1 MLKQGPTIP
10 NWLAS
15 ALISLVI
22 GGVVGF
28 YVAQWASTPRAG
40 EVSAQAPAGPSAGRG
55 GGPGGMG
62 GGFGGGFGGAQDRPN
77 TAALTRWVRTL
88 AAVEDARAAALTDEQ
103 RRRLRDV
110 LAPLSPEAKVTE
122 QDAERY
128 VQAIEAVLNEQQRER
143 LSNLLPRRGG
153 FGGGGM
159 GGRGGGPGGSGP
171 PPGIPTE
178 PVATGATPM
187 GGGGPMAGG
196 GGPMGG
202 GDPDRPFAEGTAR
215 DRLEALKQALA
226 K

>member
-1 MLKQGPTIP
+1 MSVLKQGPAVP

-15 ALISLVI
+15 ALISLLI
-22 GGVVGF
+22 GGVAGF
-28 YVAQWASTPRAG
+28 YVAQWVGPSRGAPVA
-40 EVSAQAPAGPSAGRG
+40 AQAPAGPSG

-62 GGFGGGFGGAQDRPN
+62 GAMGGGFGGGQDRPN
-77 TAALTRWVRTL
+77 TAALARWIRTL
-88 AAVEDARAAALTDEQ
+88 AAAEDARAAAISDEQ
-103 RRRLRDV
+103 RRKLRDL
-110 LAPLSPEAKVTE
+110 LAPLEPDAKVTE

-128 VQAIEAVLNEQQRER
+128 VQAIEAVLNEQQREK

-153 FGGGGM
+153 FGGM
-159 GGRGGGPGGSGP
+159 GGRGGGPGGGGP

-187 GGGGPMAGG
+187 GGGGPTAGG

-202 GDPDRPFAEGTAR
+202 GDPDRPFSQGTAR

-226 K
+226 KG